1 MLEISSC
8 DNNTTLFLARNNVYR
23 ISQSY
28 NQSDLLN
35 IIKILQNNFPE
46 IIGTKINTHPLDP
59 EIQFA
64 LNLSYKDPLI
74 LIHPRIDFISYPHEW
89 PIKMLRDAGIFHIK
103 LCQKLVKSNLFL
115 KDSHPWNILFSNSKF
130 IFVDY
135 FSILTKNAL
144 FEEEFL
150 NPKKENNYLE
160 NKSNKNLAKLILRV
174 FNSMFLP
181 YFISPIILNQL
192 IDSNNVR
199 KILFSNALNT
209 SKQSINLRIFF
220 KYKFFS
226 LKFLTNLPSVLK
238 NKFFIYVIFSRF
250 RINHNLNQFWDSLI
264 IFLEN
269 LPDKPTTSSYLKYY
283 ENKNGDMALGKKED
297 WDKKQISVYDALN
310 SDKIS
315 TVIDLASNTGWYAIM
330 AESLGKNVIAVDIDG
345 ECITDLYKKTIEANL
360 NILPLVMDIRD
371 LHRSKT
377 SIYDG
382 KQVLLPATERLRCD
396 AALALGIIHHLVLG
410 LGLELHVALQMI
422 SKFSRKSIV
431 LEFVDL
437 IDPMIQNEVDF
448 FPALKKNPALRN
460 KYNLENIIDFF
471 SKEYSHSICQSDNPT
486 RKILIFT
493 KRNVS

>member
-1 MLEISSC
+1 MLEVSSC
-8 DNNTTLFLARNNVYR
+8 DSDSKLYLDSRNVYR
-23 ISQSY
+23 ITHSS
-28 NQSDLLN
+28 NQNDIYRLIDTIKDDYSEIIEAQIMTGSLDHKIFSDLILN
-35 IIKILQNNFPE
+35 DK
-46 IIGTKINTHPLDP
+46 
-59 EIQFA
+59 
-64 LNLSYKDPLI
+64 NLLI
-74 LIHPRIDFISYPHEW
+74 VKHPRIDFISYPHEW

-238 NKFFIYVIFSRF
+238 KKFFIYVIFLRF
-250 RINHNLNQFWDSLI
+250 RINHNLNQFWNSLI

-269 LPDKPTTSSYLKYY
+269 LPDKPTSSSYLKYY
-283 ENKNGDMALGKKED
+283 ENKNSDMALGKKED

-310 SDKIS
+310 SDEIS

-345 ECITDLYKKTIEANL
+345 ECITYLYKKTIEGNL

-371 LHRSKT
+371 LNRSKT

-410 LGLELHVALQMI
+410 LGLELHAALQMI
-422 SKFSRKSIV
+422 SKFSKKSIV

-437 IDPMIQNEVDF
+437 NDPMIQNEVDF
-448 FPALKKNPALRN
+448 FPAVKKNPALRN

-471 SKEYSHSICQSDNPT
+471 SKEYSHSICESDNPT

-493 KRNVS
+493 KRNES